1 MTRWALCLLVLSTV
15 VRASSPPDLFAHLKN
30 RVSKPKPEKPEA
42 SVNYENAPFSGRISP
57 YFKGVDVRAI
67 FLAMNTSGGPANDPG
82 NLART
87 EPTGTSALNR
97 PVIPGIS
104 LQDRVAIVVGEP
116 SNYGRAELKLPH
128 TLVSEYDLD
137 SQEMSFSL
145 NAPVSEA
152 STRPFGTRCI
162 VWSSSA
168 ETTSGRIQA
177 PVGNNARKIIATD
190 HTVYAVVIGARTG
203 FSDSN
208 PSSPILKTV
217 AKVEPGKAISLEGH
231 LRAAL
236 IGTVGVP
243 VISRESY
250 HDEVTFAYP
259 YQDNYDLRCIR
270 FNLMRVLFFN
280 NETAEVLAE
289 VLMQPASAAA
299 SVR

>member
-15 VRASSPPDLFAHLKN
+15 VRASPPPDSLAHLKN
-30 RVSKPKPEKPEA
+30 RVWKPKPEKPDA
-42 SVNYENAPFSGRISP
+42 PVSYENAPFSGRIAP

-67 FLAMNTSGGPANDPG
+67 FFAMNTSPEPGSEPGRPA
-82 NLART
+82 RI
-87 EPTGTSALNR
+87 EPAGTSALNR
-97 PVIPGIS
+97 SVIPGIS

-137 SQEMSFSL
+137 RQEMSFSL
-145 NAPVSEA
+145 NAPAPEA
-152 STRPFGTRCI
+152 STRLFATRCI

-168 ETTSGRIQA
+168 KVGSGRIRS
-177 PVGNNARKIIATD
+177 GSGDESRSLLTTN
-190 HTVYAVVIGARTG
+190 HTVYAVVIGASTSFR
-203 FSDSN
+203 DSK
-208 PSSPILKTV
+208 PASPILKAV

-236 IGTVGVP
+236 IGTFGVP
-243 VISRESY
+243 VTGKESY
-250 HDEVTFAYP
+250 RGEGTFAYP

-270 FNLMRVLFFN
+270 FNLMQVLFFD
-280 NETAEVLAE
+280 NETAEILAE
-289 VLMQPASAAA
+289 VSMQPGSAAA